1 VGWVEHVEVDRL
13 VHNIYKLWVN
23 SGLAFG
29 AHWLDGMLDC
39 QCVRLASV
47 VMPTAFQ
54 SSDIGGNL
62 YLVYDMH
69 YRVPFSLY
77 LIESPKNSD
86 HYEKSFVAVV
96 PSTEGRKSMLK
107 LAEGMV
113 MSYCSGVKHPM
124 TQKQRV
130 GNHGVSAI
138 TEIWYLIQTFSF
150 CL

>member
-1 VGWVEHVEVDRL
+1 MDSRL
-13 VHNIYKLWVN
+13 VHNIYATGELRARLQCTGWMECWIA
-23 SGLAFG
+23 SASALPASSWPAAFR
-29 AHWLDGMLDC
+29 
-39 QCVRLASV
+39 Q
-47 VMPTAFQ
+47 
-54 SSDIGGNL
+54 SDIGGNL

-107 LAEGMV
+107 LAERMV

-124 TQKQRV
+124 TQKKRG
-130 GNHGVSAI
+130 GNHGVSTI